1 VEFTFVKTIVRD
13 FKDFALSGNVV
24 DLAIGV
30 IVGAAFAKVVESFA
44 ADIVL
49 GFIGA
54 IFGEPN
60 FDSLSFAVGDGKV
73 AYGKFLT
80 VLISFILIAFC
91 LLLLVKGLM
100 RVGMNF
106 RAQGNREC
114 DYCKE
119 FIPVDATRCKFCT
132 SQVEPVVPE

>member
-1 VEFTFVKTIVRD
+1 MKQLLKD
-13 FKDFALSGNVV
+13 FKDFALSGNVI

-49 GFIGA
+49 GLIGA
-54 IFGEPN
+54 IFGTPN
-60 FDSLSFAVGDGKV
+60 FDELKIGIGSGEVV
-73 AYGKFLT
+73 YGKFVTTL
-80 VLISFILIAFC
+80 VSFLLIAFC
-91 LLLLVKGLM
+91 LLMLVKALM

-119 FIPVDATRCKFCT
+119 FVPVDATRCKWCT
-132 SQVEPVVPE
+132 STLESLVPD